1 VPPSSPSKRASWSH
15 RVHPPGA
22 PTRDAPFAWI
32 RHLHIVLAL
41 IGLAW
46 FDPAQWPLYLLV
58 LVLLSVE
65 WPFCIRLADDVEVY
79 FPVMWTAAGAAYI
92 LGPVVLAVYWIAGV
106 LGFTLIVVLDGRRI
120 VPAVGLAA
128 ESARRYRGEPFA
140 LESVVD
146 GDLRHFL
153 LMSELAV
160 RVIVYRAASTFGS
173 PFFASV
179 VLAELSVAAWDRV
192 VPIPGRMAPARA
204 RARLQAALGADIV
217 RATRLLD
224 MAAVCWLLL
233 AESQGGPLAFAG
245 ASLMTLTLHAVLKRL
260 SDTRGELGRRER
272 LAVIGQTAATVFHQ
286 LGRHHGAIG
295 MYAHLLA
302 RGATDGWPPAVGEHA
317 ARILVSVD
325 EANRV
330 VDDLLAFGQDRTL
343 NLYPHALATVVEE
356 CLDECRA
363 RAQQRGVPVRVTETT
378 DAVVTLDKHKIKQA
392 IGNLLDNAID
402 AAPPGTPVELTATTD
417 NGAIQVAVRD
427 YGGGI
432 AAEIRPRLF
441 MPFCT
446 TKPDGVGLG
455 LALAKELVLAHG
467 GELEWEPAEPGTK
480 FVLSLPR

>member
-46 FDPAQWPLYLLV
+46 FDPARWPLYLLV

-233 AESQGGPLAFAG
+233 AESQGGPLA
-245 ASLMTLTLHAVLKRL
+245 MTLTLHAVLAPERTRGSSPPRCGRTPPPRL
-260 SDTRGELGRRER
+260 SQLSAIMRSACTR
-272 LAVIGQTAATVFHQ
+272 
-286 LGRHHGAIG
+286 
-295 MYAHLLA
+295 LA
-302 RGATDGWPPAVGEHA
+302 RGATDGWPPTIGEHA

-363 RAQQRGVPVRVTETT
+363 RAQQRGVSVRVTETT

-467 GELEWEPAEPGTK
+467 GELEWEPAEPGTR
-480 FVLSLPR
+480 FVVSLPR

>member
-1 VPPSSPSKRASWSH
+1 MLLAVLGLEWVEPAHWS
-15 RVHPPGA
+15 
-22 PTRDAPFAWI
+22 
-32 RHLHIVLAL
+32 
-41 IGLAW
+41 
-46 FDPAQWPLYLLV
+46 LYLLV
-58 LVLLSVE
+58 LALLTVE

-79 FPVMWTAAGAAYI
+79 FPVMWTAAGAAYL
-92 LGPVVLAVYWIAGV
+92 LGPAVLAVYWIAGV
-106 LGFTLIVVLDGRRI
+106 LGFALIVLLDARRI

-128 ESARRYRGEPFA
+128 ESARRYRGEPYA
-140 LESVVD
+140 LDSVVD

-160 RVIVYRAASTFGS
+160 RVVVYAIASRFGS

-179 VLAELSVAAWDRV
+179 VLAEISVAAWDRV

-204 RARLQAALGADIV
+204 RARLQAALGTDIV

-224 MAAVCWLLL
+224 IAAVCWLLL
-233 AESQGGPLAFAG
+233 ADLQGGPIAFAG
-245 ASLMTLTLHAVLKRL
+245 ASLMTLTLHGVLKRL

-286 LGRHHGAIG
+286 IGRHHGAIG

-302 RGATDGWPPAVGEHA
+302 RATADDWPPAVREHA
-317 ARILVSVD
+317 ARILTSVD

-343 NLYPHALATVVEE
+343 NLYPHDVAAVVEE
-356 CLDECRA
+356 CLEECRA
-363 RAQQRGVPVRVTETT
+363 RADRRGVTVRVTQST
-378 DAVVTLDKHKIKQA
+378 ALVLTLDKHKIKQA
-392 IGNLLDNAID
+392 LGNLLDNAID
-402 AAPPGTPVELTATTD
+402 AAPPGTPIELAAITE
-417 NGAIQVAVRD
+417 NGTVDIAVRD
-427 YGGGI
+427 YGPGI
-432 AAEIRPRLF
+432 ASEIRSSLF

-467 GELEWEPAEPGTK
+467 GELEWRPADPGTR